1 MRAVTDR
8 FLQAADGLRLH
19 IASFG
24 GDEGPPLLFI
34 HGSFGHARVWDFVV
48 SYLPPQRRAVAMD
61 LPGHGDPSHAPHEE
75 RYAFEHLVEDIRC
88 VVELIGGKPVLAGHS
103 VGSALAMLCGA
114 AFPGLL
120 SGAVLMDIDPRPP
133 DRQPQHLNDV
143 GRSPPRSYP
152 SMALA
157 AAREARI
164 APAASPA
171 VQSHLA
177 LHGYRLTDAGYTQKF
192 DQAFLRSVRTWD
204 ARELLPGVTIPALV
218 LRGGDSTVMSDE
230 GYRDLIER
238 LPNVRGETVF
248 GATHQLHLDMPK
260 AVAAAIESFVAGLR

>member
-1 MRAVTDR
+1 MREVSDS
-8 FLQAADGLRLH
+8 FLWTTGGLQLHVAD
-19 IASFG
+19 FG

-48 SYLPPQRRAVAMD
+48 SFLPSARRVLALD
-61 LPGHGDPSHAPHEE
+61 LPGHGDSAHAPGEE
-75 RYAFEHLVEDIRC
+75 RYAFERLMEDIRA
-88 VVELIGGKPVLAGHS
+88 VVGMIGQRPVLAGHS

-120 SGAVLMDIDPRPP
+120 AGAVLMDIDPRPP

-143 GRSPPRSYP
+143 GQSPPRSYA
-152 SMALA
+152 SIALA

-171 VQSHLA
+171 VHSHLA
-177 LHGYRLTDAGYTQKF
+177 IHGYRLTDAGYTQKF

-204 ARELLPGVTIPALV
+204 ARELLPKVTIPALV
-218 LRGGDSTVMSDE
+218 LRGGESAVMSDE
-230 GYRDLIER
+230 GYRDLVER
-238 LPNVRGETVF
+238 MPNVRGETVF

-260 AVAAAIESFVAGLR
+260 AVAAAIEAFVAGLG

>member
-1 MRAVTDR
+1 MREVSDH
-8 FLQAADGLRLH
+8 FLWTADGLRLH
-19 IASFG
+19 VADFG
-24 GDEGPPLLFI
+24 GNEGPPLLFI

-48 SYLPPQRRAVAMD
+48 SHLPRQRRAVAMD
-61 LPGHGDPSHAPHEE
+61 LPGHGESSHAPSEE
-75 RYAFEHLVEDIRC
+75 RYAFERLVEDIRA
-88 VVELIGGKPVLAGHS
+88 VVEFLGETPVLAGHS
-103 VGSALAMLCGA
+103 VGSGLAMLCGA
-114 AFPGLL
+114 SFPGLL
-120 SGAVLMDIDPRPP
+120 AGAVLMDIDPRPP

-143 GRSPPRSYP
+143 GQAPPRSYA
-152 SMALA
+152 SVALA

-171 VQSHLA
+171 VHSHLA

-192 DQAFLRSVRTWD
+192 DQGFLRSVRTWD
-204 ARELLPGVTIPALV
+204 ARELLPQVTIPTLV
-218 LRGGDSTVMSDE
+218 LRGGESTVMSDE

-260 AVAAAIESFVAGLR
+260 AVAAALEAFVTRLR